1 MPCLHIVVHL
11 CLAMSMHLY
20 CMTLVYHMHEWYRY
34 DRLCDVEM
42 LLRPRKRYR
51 WCKLTPEGYRGDG
64 LG

>member
-1 MPCLHIVVHL
+1 
-11 CLAMSMHLY
+11 MSMHLY

-42 LLRPRKRYR
+42 LLRLCKRYR
-51 WCKLTPEGYRGDG
+51 WCKLTPEGYHGDG